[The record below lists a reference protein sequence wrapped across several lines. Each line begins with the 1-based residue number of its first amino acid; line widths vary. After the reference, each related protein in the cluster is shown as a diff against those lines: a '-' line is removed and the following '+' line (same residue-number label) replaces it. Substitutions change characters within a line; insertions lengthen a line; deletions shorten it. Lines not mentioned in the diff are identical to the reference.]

1 MKKTNIKLFLL
12 STSIFFIT
20 SCQLNEKG
28 SEDGSLAEQICTYTF
43 SEDSTEVIWAAYK
56 FNDRAAVKGSFDSVL
71 ISGSQKSEK
80 ALNSLNGIRF
90 SINTASVNS
99 NDKGRDKKIS
109 DIFFNTLNTIYITGD
124 IDSVDQLMKRAI
136 LSLSMNGIE
145 IKREIKFTLK
155 GNIVELNTNID
166 VKDWNGSEA
175 VKALNKACEEK
186 HTGKDKE
193 SVLWSDV
200 DVLVRTRLIKD
211 CK

>member
-43 SEDSTEVIWAAYK
+43 SKDSTEVIWAAYK

-109 DIFFNTLNTIYITGD
+109 GIYFGALNTTDITG
-124 IDSVDQLMKRAI
+124 S
-136 LSLSMNGIE
+136 
-145 IKREIKFTLK
+145 
-155 GNIVELNTNID
+155 IVTQHKLN
-166 VKDWNGSEA
+166 
-175 VKALNKACEEK
+175 
-186 HTGKDKE
+186 
-193 SVLWSDV
+193 
-200 DVLVRTRLIKD
+200 
-211 CK
+211 

>member
-1 MKKTNIKLFLL
+1 MKKSTIKLFML
-12 STSIFFIT
+12 SAVIFFMT
-20 SCQLNEKG
+20 ACQFNDQG
-28 SEDGSLAEQICTYTF
+28 SEDRSKAEQKCTYIF
-43 SEDSTEVIWAAYK
+43 SEDSTDIIWSAYK

-71 ISGSQKSEK
+71 ISGGQKSEK

-109 DIFFNTLNTIYITGD
+109 DIYFNALNTIYISGS
-124 IDSVDQLMKRAI
+124 IDSVDQLMKRAV
-136 LSLSMNGIE
+136 LSLTMNGIE
-145 IKREIKFTLK
+145 IKRKVEFNVKD
-155 GNIVELNTNID
+155 NVVELNANID

-200 DVLVRTRLIKD
+200 DVLVRTRLIKN

>member
-1 MKKTNIKLFLL
+1 MKKHTIKLFML
-12 STSIFFIT
+12 SAVILFMTA
-20 SCQLNEKG
+20 CQFNDQS
-28 SEDGSLAEQICTYTF
+28 SEHQSKAEQKCTYTF
-43 SEDSTEVIWAAYK
+43 SSDSTEIIWSAYK
-56 FNDRAAVKGSFDSVL
+56 FNNRAAVKGSFDSVL
-71 ISGSQKSEK
+71 ISGGQKSEK

-109 DIFFNTLNTIYITGD
+109 GIYFGALNTTDISGS

-136 LSLSMNGIE
+136 LSLTMNGIE
-145 IKREIKFTLK
+145 IKRNVEFSLK
-155 GNIVELNTNID
+155 GNVVELNANID

-193 SVLWSDV
+193 SVLWPDV